1 MLVNIHNSLI
11 EVQSSPPSVIRIRVG
26 TWKPQFQCLVNLATR
41 ENDTLFARLLLVVIE
56 QFVSKA
62 NISKH

>member
-11 EVQSSPPSVIRIRVG
+11 EVQSSPPSVIWVRVG

-41 ENDTLFARLLLVVIE
+41 ENTLFARLLLVVIE